1 MESIDLNYPR
11 PQLKRSSYINLNGNW
26 EYKIV
31 LDGDEKSDYQG
42 FIKVPYSPEAKL
54 SGVSKILK
62 PNQELWYKKEV
73 LLPKDIIKDR
83 IILNFGAVD
92 QICDIFINK
101 QHVKHHVGGYTAF
114 NCDITEYVIDS
125 KFNIEVKVKD
135 YTEKS
140 ELSRGKQSLTPNT
153 IWYQCQSGIWQSVW
167 LESVPDYYIKNVK
180 IIPDVNR
187 KRIFIIVE
195 AIGNGLCFVKID
207 GEEYTIPV
215 NHESIIEFNNI
226 KEWSPEFPNL
236 YDVYIKYNE
245 DEIQTYFG
253 FREIKVK
260 MVKNIPYIYLNNK
273 PIFLNGILEQG
284 YYKYGLYT
292 PDSFKTVLN
301 DILFIKS
308 QGFNTIRKH
317 VKIEPAIYYYLCDKL
332 GIIVIQ
338 DMVNGG
344 GKYNSLVVKAPLIL
358 SLKLK
363 DNKYRIL
370 GRDNIYARMNFEKE
384 IKDVINYLYNFPS
397 VCIWSI
403 FNEGWGQYD
412 SVRLHDYIKSLDSTR
427 LIDSSSGW
435 YDQNHGE
442 LKSDHCYFKKYKYK
456 RDKKNRA
463 VILSEYGGYS
473 YGNKKTYAYKK
484 MRTENEYLKKIRQ
497 SLDKEILNN
506 VNNGLCGAI
515 YTQYND
521 IENEKNGIV
530 NENRMP
536 KSKLLRK
543 AFCIGAIYEKR

>member
-140 ELSRGKQSLTPNT
+140 ELSRDKQSLTPNT

-308 QGFNTIRKH
+308 QGFDWMFDI
-317 VKIEPAIYYYLCDKL
+317 
-332 GIIVIQ
+332 
-338 DMVNGG
+338 
-344 GKYNSLVVKAPLIL
+344 
-358 SLKLK
+358 
-363 DNKYRIL
+363 
-370 GRDNIYARMNFEKE
+370 
-384 IKDVINYLYNFPS
+384 
-397 VCIWSI
+397 
-403 FNEGWGQYD
+403 
-412 SVRLHDYIKSLDSTR
+412 
-427 LIDSSSGW
+427 
-435 YDQNHGE
+435 
-442 LKSDHCYFKKYKYK
+442 YK
-456 RDKKNRA
+456 RIVERLEGFASQK
-463 VILSEYGGYS
+463 IS
-473 YGNKKTYAYKK
+473 YNK
-484 MRTENEYLKKIRQ
+484 
-497 SLDKEILNN
+497 
-506 VNNGLCGAI
+506 
-515 YTQYND
+515 
-521 IENEKNGIV
+521 
-530 NENRMP
+530 
-536 KSKLLRK
+536 
-543 AFCIGAIYEKR
+543 